1 MCERTV
7 IVWFAFWGL
16 LSMAELPLAPIE
28 RLIRKAG
35 ADRVSEDAAS
45 ALAQILEDAAAVI
58 AVKAVKLAKHA
69 GRKTVTADD
78 VKLAK

>member
-1 MCERTV
+1 
-7 IVWFAFWGL
+7 
-16 LSMAELPLAPIE
+16 MAELPLAPIE

-45 ALAQILEDAAAVI
+45 ALAQILEDAASVI